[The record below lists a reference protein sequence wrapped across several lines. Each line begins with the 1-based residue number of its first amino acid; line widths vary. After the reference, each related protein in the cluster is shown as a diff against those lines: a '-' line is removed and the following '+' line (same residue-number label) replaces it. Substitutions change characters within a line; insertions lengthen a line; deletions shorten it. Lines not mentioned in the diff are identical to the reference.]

1 MHLRI
6 KEIRKQSHMSQ
17 TDLAKA
23 IGASLRTVG
32 AWERGENLPNAEQI
46 WNCALALHSTPND
59 LMGWYIDHPRERPEA
74 ARLDPEHE
82 ALISNY
88 DRCTPE
94 RRDMLMQQA
103 MDGAYISQERPE
115 RDLPAAGEAE

>member
-59 LMGWYIDHPRERPEA
+59 LMGWYIDHPRERPQPQ
-74 ARLDPEHE
+74 DPDRAE
-82 ALISNY
+82 LLRCY
-88 DRCTPE
+88 DDCTPE
-94 RRDMLMQQA
+94 RQGALMQQA
-103 MDGAYISQERPE
+103 LDGAFMSRERSE
-115 RDLPAAGEAE
+115 RAVPGAREA